1 MSRVP
6 SGDVVMTD
14 QAKLDLLHDT
24 RQAFGRT
31 ALILQGGAIFGLC
44 HIGVVKA
51 LHLRGLLPRIIGGT
65 ATGALIAA
73 LVGVHTESELLDFLT
88 GDAIDLSAFETARHG
103 MTRRR
108 GQRLN
113 PPDAGDQGLDKVAIA
128 LGQLNKVFGA
138 TGMYMFLRAIPG
150 TLLTQINRVRSDN
163 VDTAGPEIRQ
173 ERLLARCQGV
183 GRLRTQKRGRRHIRR
198 SVRAHQACSEH
209 HCTDERRGRRA
220 ESAQLSDGS

>member
-1 MSRVP
+1 
-6 SGDVVMTD
+6 MTD

-88 GDAIDLSAFETARHG
+88 GNTIDLSAFEAARHG
-103 MTRRR
+103 TARPQ
-108 GQRLN
+108 GQRLKHRN
-113 PPDAGDQGLDKVAIA
+113 AGGQGLNSDSKVTLV
-128 LGQLNKVFGA
+128 LGQIDNLLRV
-138 TGMYMFLRAIPG
+138 TGMSIFVHFLTPPG
-150 TLLTQINRVRSDN
+150 TARPRSEETGN
-163 VDTAGPEIRQ
+163 VCID
-173 ERLLARCQGV
+173 L
-183 GRLRTQKRGRRHIRR
+183 
-198 SVRAHQACSEH
+198 
-209 HCTDERRGRRA
+209 
-220 ESAQLSDGS
+220 